1 MTNRHR
7 QKYITRLLIGLAFF
21 SCGMMIVYY
30 LALTNSRPDEWYL
43 WVFGSI
49 MLINGGVLLLGSA
62 VIHKVKSDL
71 IRKQKS
77 KDQSSSSK
85 KYEFE

>member
-7 QKYITRLLIGLAFF
+7 QKFISRMLIGFGFITMGILAIFYTSF
-21 SCGMMIVYY
+21 IRSK
-30 LALTNSRPDEWYL
+30 PEEWYL
-43 WVFGSI
+43 WAFASI
-49 MLINGGVLLLGSA
+49 VLINGGLLFLGNA

-71 IRKQKS
+71 IRKQRQ
-77 KDQSSSSK
+77 KDQNK